1 MTVQQDV
8 KRAGLRAMMAESM
21 LGVPEYSADPK
32 VLSRVGNVIG
42 GTAGHDER
50 HVRVSDSPMR
60 STSKVATSQ
69 QAHIGPRIWL
79 WSVSMGTSFCT
90 VGLIA
95 VLAYWYFA

>member
-32 VLSRVGNVIG
+32 VVSRVGNVIG
-42 GTAGHDER
+42 ETASQEER
-50 HVRVSDSPMR
+50 HVRASDSLPR
-60 STSKVATSQ
+60 STSKATLPE
-69 QAHIGPRIWL
+69 QAHSAPSIWL

-90 VGLIA
+90 VGLLG
-95 VLAYWYFA
+95 VLAYWYFG

>member
-42 GTAGHDER
+42 GAASHEER
-50 HVRVSDSPMR
+50 QVRMSDSPIR
-60 STSKVATSQ
+60 STSRVAALE
-69 QAHIGPRIWL
+69 QARTGPRIWL
-79 WSVSMGTSFCT
+79 WSVSMGTAFST
-90 VGLIA
+90 LGLIA
-95 VLAYWYFA
+95 VLIYWHFA

>member
-42 GTAGHDER
+42 GLQVTKKD
-50 HVRVSDSPMR
+50 
-60 STSKVATSQ
+60 TS
-69 QAHIGPRIWL
+69 G
-79 WSVSMGTSFCT
+79 
-90 VGLIA
+90 
-95 VLAYWYFA
+95 